1 MLLHSTNTTILCTNA
16 AFTSNPNGLSL
27 QEKKYSQESI
37 QAKEN
42 KNTKLFFVAQAQVKK
57 KEGGNVSLTTIHT

>member
-1 MLLHSTNTTILCTNA
+1 MYQCCFYFQPKWIIFA
-16 AFTSNPNGLSL
+16 R
-27 QEKKYSQESI
+27 KKYSQESI